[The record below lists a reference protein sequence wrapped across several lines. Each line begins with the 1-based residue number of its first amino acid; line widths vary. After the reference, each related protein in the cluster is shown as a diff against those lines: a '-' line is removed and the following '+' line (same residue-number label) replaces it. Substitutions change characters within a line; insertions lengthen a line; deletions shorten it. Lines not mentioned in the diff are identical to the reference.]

1 MFISPIHYR
10 YISSGWW
17 FGTFCIFQ
25 YIGNVIISTD
35 FYVLQ
40 RGRSTTN
47 QPWYIHIPQPKRQV
61 NRSGAR
67 LTVRQTLLDWSEPQ
81 PWQKWHAFMLFY
93 KLYIYICMHDVYL
106 NIYIYIYKIIIR
118 HRYEHMYNIYIYVY
132 TILWLRQI
140 VAPKI
145 EDRFATSKLP
155 FWSEVFTQPF
165 FPAAT
170 RSQLWQT
177 SQFRLPPIWMRHV
190 PDRRL
195 TVSHWKIGE
204 G

>member
-35 FYVLQ
+35 FYVFQ

-81 PWQKWHAFMLFY
+81 PWQKWHAFILQAVYMY
-93 KLYIYICMHDVYL
+93 AWCVSIYIIV
-106 NIYIYIYKIIIR
+106 IR
-118 HRYEHMYNIYIYVY
+118 HRYEHMYIIYIYIIQY
-132 TILWLRQI
+132 SDW
-140 VAPKI
+140 
-145 EDRFATSKLP
+145 DRLLHQK
-155 FWSEVFTQPF
+155 Q
-165 FPAAT
+165 
-170 RSQLWQT
+170 
-177 SQFRLPPIWMRHV
+177 
-190 PDRRL
+190 
-195 TVSHWKIGE
+195 KG
-204 G
+204 